1 MLALLGVRASGSAWG
16 SEGEAAFGLQQGA
29 VRTLEEYLYGG
40 GAAAARPEDAE
51 WQLPLDLAAFAKSL
65 REKPVEASDLHDF
78 ESAKAEVVRLRTL
91 LAAAAGG
98 STGGDEITVATCRRS
113 AEVPDDFDKTVMP
126 ALAKLI
132 AGDRPVRW
140 LQNASQGWDPEPGKE
155 MPDLLFCREAFA
167 NRDSTKLLLQAHAQ
181 LASQLSGLCFGA
193 LPVHAQAWDR
203 DVFWSLQERPVWQ
216 HGTYPFVVSWNMEV
230 GR

>member
-51 WQLPLDLAAFAKSL
+51 WQLPLDLATFAKSL

-132 AGDRPVRW
+132 AGDRPVAVCLAADTAGLPRIRASAHPRIRASAHPRACSCAHVRPPAASRR
-140 LQNASQGWDPEPGKE
+140 LLAGVSLAGCVSGQSPSSRPQPNASTAPPRRWTPSPYRRTD
-155 MPDLLFCREAFA
+155 C
-167 NRDSTKLLLQAHAQ
+167 
-181 LASQLSGLCFGA
+181 GA
-193 LPVHAQAWDR
+193 IR
-203 DVFWSLQERPVWQ
+203 
-216 HGTYPFVVSWNMEV
+216 
-230 GR
+230 